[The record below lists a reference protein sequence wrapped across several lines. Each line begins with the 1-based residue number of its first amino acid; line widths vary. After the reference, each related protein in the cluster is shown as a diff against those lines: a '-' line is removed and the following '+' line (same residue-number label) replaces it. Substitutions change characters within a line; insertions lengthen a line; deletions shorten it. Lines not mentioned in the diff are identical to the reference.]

1 LLYNSHLFLLGWIH
15 SFREGAIDQSEWEW
29 NNIMEAEG
37 SEDDQHIFLHPRPV
51 RPWRV
56 AVIANVKG
64 ETALTQFSSKDAPGD
79 AGVDSFENPETI
91 EAICQIIAAEGHTAA
106 FFQAGPGLPAALC
119 EFSPD
124 ICFNIAEG
132 VSGDAREAQVPALLE
147 MLNIPYTGSRVL
159 TNAIALDK
167 TMTKRVW
174 RDNGL
179 PTGAF
184 QEFTQPDQRLQEDLQ
199 FPLFVKPARE
209 GSSMGI
215 SSRSIVQDERDLRR
229 QVDWVIRSY
238 KEPALVEEYLSG
250 REFTVAVLGRPDA
263 RLASFQPSRYREDG
277 FFRFVVQEIVTDGS
291 VTPSVYSLDLKK
303 LDYDEP
309 GSARFLL
316 PAPISDELALEL
328 HRLAI
333 RAHLAIGALDI
344 SRVDLRMNRFGK
356 PCLMEINT
364 LPGLVPGFSDLF
376 TISEKSGLSY
386 NDLILEILYLGASR
400 YGLLASQPGVP
411 VAVTKN
417 ASITVR

>member
-1 LLYNSHLFLLGWIH
+1 
-15 SFREGAIDQSEWEW
+15 
-29 NNIMEAEG
+29 M
-37 SEDDQHIFLHPRPV
+37 
-51 RPWRV
+51 
-56 AVIANVKG
+56 
-64 ETALTQFSSKDAPGD
+64 
-79 AGVDSFENPETI
+79 
-91 EAICQIIAAEGHTAA
+91 
-106 FFQAGPGLPAALC
+106 
-119 EFSPD
+119 
-124 ICFNIAEG
+124 
-132 VSGDAREAQVPALLE
+132 
-147 MLNIPYTGSRVL
+147 
-159 TNAIALDK
+159 
-167 TMTKRVW
+167 
-174 RDNGL
+174 
-179 PTGAF
+179 
-184 QEFTQPDQRLQEDLQ
+184 
-199 FPLFVKPARE
+199 
-209 GSSMGI
+209 
-215 SSRSIVQDERDLRR
+215 
-229 QVDWVIRSY
+229 
-238 KEPALVEEYLSG
+238 
-250 REFTVAVLGRPDA
+250 
-263 RLASFQPSRYREDG
+263 
-277 FFRFVVQEIVTDGS
+277 VQEIVTDGS

-417 ASITVR
+417 ASITVRYIAGFVTHCQLTVR